1 MSISGLPMKDQSIL
15 LHQKF
20 ENWKGQLD
28 QVDDV
33 LIIGVRV

>member
-1 MSISGLPMKDQSIL
+1 MNE
-15 LHQKF
+15 QKQIIESVF
-20 ENWKGQLD
+20 EQWKSNYE